1 MSQNE
6 YQTPATLALA
16 EFLQRIDQDDGL
28 TAAIKKAVHDDLA
41 AGGFASFD
49 NLTAALA
56 AETNKK

>member
-6 YQTPATLALA
+6 YQTPAALALA

-28 TAAIKKAVHDDLA
+28 PVAIKKAIHHDLA
-41 AGGFASFD
+41 EGGFASFE